1 MWFGICWLIGLLVVA
16 VLAGR
21 ALFTAVAADGWQQGT
36 ARVVRSEL
44 VKKKRKRST
53 YEVAVVEFAYDAGGV
68 KQTGTMLSAF
78 DNWSRDGSPR
88 EVVARFPLGADVP
101 VAVNPD
107 DPTEA
112 YVQTG
117 FRWAYGS
124 TVMAFLP
131 ALAMLGAALAGGLR
145 QLPPGA
151 KVVGSYFAFSQPLP
165 RLVLLQTS
173 AIQMGMIWA
182 LIASGVGVAGLFLTE
197 SLTPEWGGR
206 TMIPPGINPGAGDMP
221 VLLLVV
227 PAVTAAAAVVGWL
240 WRSKQEASHD
250 KEMVIDAG
258 HDLMVFAKPAFGA
271 RPTLALSAVQGLQT
285 RKVVTRTSKS
295 KTTKYEVWVVTAE
308 GPSKLIVK
316 CSTSLEADEIV
327 GWISETM
334 VAGGFAA
341 PEQSFVDND

>member
-1 MWFGICWLIGLLVVA
+1 MWFGGFWLLGLLVVA

-44 VKKKRKRST
+44 VQKKRKRST
-53 YEVAVVEFAYDAGGV
+53 YEVAVVEFAYNAGGA
-68 KQTGTMLSAF
+68 KEMGTMLSAF
-78 DNWSRDGSPR
+78 DNWSRTGSAR

-117 FRWAYGS
+117 FRWAYAS
-124 TVMAFLP
+124 TVMALLP
-131 ALAMLGAALAGGLR
+131 GLAMLGAAMAGALR

-151 KVVGSYFAFSQPLP
+151 RVVGSFFAFSQPLP

-173 AIQMGMIWA
+173 ATQVGMIWA
-182 LIASGVGVAGLFLTE
+182 LIASGVGVVGLFLTE
-197 SLTPEWGGR
+197 SFTPVWAGK
-206 TMIPPGINPGAGDMP
+206 TTIPAGINPGAGDMP

-227 PAVTAAAAVVGWL
+227 PAVTAAAGVVGWL

-271 RPTLALSAVQGLQT
+271 RPTLALTAVEGMQT

-295 KTTKYEVWVVTAE
+295 KTTKYEVWVVTSI
-308 GPSKLIVK
+308 GPSQLIVK
-316 CSTSLEADEIV
+316 CSTSLAADEV
-327 GWISETM
+327 VAWITETM
-334 VAGGFAA
+334 VAGGYAA
-341 PEQSFVDND
+341 PEHSFVDND